1 MLLNLMHPY
10 PKFNNVANTTN
21 TTPKFIS
28 NKGTGN
34 KIINQINI
42 LTRVRLKPLTDGN
55 IGIFASAYS
64 SLRLIAK
71 A

>member
-1 MLLNLMHPY
+1 MLSKPNASF
-10 PKFNNVANTTN
+10 KFNNVANTTN

-34 KIINQINI
+34 KIINDRNI
-42 LTRVRLKPLTDGN
+42 LTRVRLKPLTHGN

-64 SLRLIAK
+64 NCTFNS
-71 A
+71 